1 MSDKCRRQY
10 LLNPCVRNRNV
21 QTYNRSARLFELLV
35 IKHRI
40 LCVADELFSV
50 KDIND
55 CTALVFYTFF
65 FSFSLFADFYFYMCT
80 FMYDFN
86 NNNNNNNNVGLGQ
99 QCDHQWKQLL

>member
-10 LLNPCVRNRNV
+10 LLNLCVRNRNV

-55 CTALVFYTFF
+55 CTALVFIH
-65 FSFSLFADFYFYMCT
+65 FSFLFLYLLISIFICVLSCT
-80 FMYDFN
+80 ILIIIIIIIIIIM
-86 NNNNNNNNVGLGQ
+86 
-99 QCDHQWKQLL
+99 